1 MAVPVFINHQLIV
14 ANKNDH
20 VGPFDWST
28 MRQIKIDTNTQLQID
43 TNTQIKC
50 LTAVKKN
57 IALGTPLPSQLE
69 A

>member
-1 MAVPVFINHQLIV
+1 
-14 ANKNDH
+14 
-20 VGPFDWST
+20 

>member
-20 VGPFDWST
+20 VCPFDWST